1 VITGEE
7 MKRAAVICVLLSL
20 TALAAHA
27 QRGESIESFWQKFK
41 TAVIAGDKQA
51 VARLTSF
58 PLGMSYGVPS
68 VRNRAALLRRYDE
81 VFSRQADAAKCFG
94 TKSPETE
101 AGKPRAFTVACPDAA
116 GNEVVIYHFERG
128 RAGWKFVS
136 LDNINE

>member
-1 VITGEE
+1 
-7 MKRAAVICVLLSL
+7 MKKTTLICALLL
-20 TALAAHA
+20 LAAIAAPA
-27 QRGESIESFWQKFK
+27 QRSETMESFWQRFK
-41 TAVIAGDKQA
+41 TAVTAGDKQA
-51 VARLTSF
+51 VARMTSF

-81 VFSRQADAAKCFG
+81 VFSQQADAAKCFG

-128 RAGWKFVS
+128 RTGWKFVS